1 MNRSFWNQKSV
12 VVSRVNLS
20 IVFLSALSLSA
31 IAQDGNEPPRLGAVE
46 LYESDSFDLNR
57 TAGTMK
63 FDGFRIFG
71 DNWSLMADAAIANAD
86 ELDFVSGQWRFDGNI
101 SLELDTASLSA
112 ESAVFVF
119 RDRQL
124 ILAELRGN
132 PAAGTPVTFEDEG
145 SPGSDTMEPREP
157 VNGSAM
163 TLRYDDAAGTFEL
176 LGSVSLTVGPYLTTG
191 CDLVYYLGQEE
202 FTTGSTQCP
211 ERFRTIIVPEESAEP
226 AAE

>member
-1 MNRSFWNQKSV
+1 MSV
-12 VVSRVNLS
+12 AASRNSSVAVL
-20 IVFLSALSLSA
+20 LSLVCFVSG
-31 IAQDGNEPPRLGAVE
+31 AQEAAEQPRLGAVE
-46 LYESDSFDLNR
+46 LYESNSFDLNR

-71 DNWSLMADAAIANAD
+71 DNWSLMADSAIANAD

-124 ILAELRGN
+124 MLAELRGN
-132 PAAGTPVTFEDEG
+132 PVSGMPVTFEDEG
-145 SPGSDTMEPREP
+145 TAGDENTEQRDP
-157 VNGSAM
+157 VSGSAM

-202 FTTGSTQCP
+202 FTTGSTQCEEP
-211 ERFRTIIVPEESAEP
+211 FRTIIAPEESAEP

>member
-1 MNRSFWNQKSV
+1 M
-12 VVSRVNLS
+12 SRVSFPILLLTA
-20 IVFLSALSLSA
+20 ISLSTF
-31 IAQDGNEPPRLGAVE
+31 AQDGDAPPRLGAVE

-71 DNWSLMADAAIANAD
+71 DNWSLMADSAIANAD
-86 ELDFVSGQWRFDGNI
+86 ELDFVTGQWRFDGDI
-101 SLELDTASLSA
+101 ALELDTASLSA

-124 ILAELRGN
+124 VLAELRGN
-132 PAAGTPVTFEDEG
+132 PATGAPVTFEDEG
-145 SPGSDTMEPREP
+145 SPGSETTERRDA

-211 ERFRTIIVPEESAEP
+211 ERFRTIIVPEDSAQP